1 MKKKI
6 AKLLSLALSLALTLS
21 LTLPALAYE
30 DTDPPQWEQYGYS
43 SLEEM
48 LADWEMSEDEYYES
62 IVADM
67 LEFEQYRKEE
77 EAKRQAWLE
86 THQSEVSAFDPYAY
100 FAQEYPY
107 YDSPE
112 EYMEWSDLTEE
123 EFRQEML
130 YDWVSSLQREEADR
144 AQMAQEKEAVGGSAD
159 GINVMVNG
167 QCIPFPD
174 ARPEIQNDRTMV
186 PLAAAMEFLGAQ
198 MTYDQAGHSTSVTL
212 EDRSFTHAIGTS
224 VLVPAE
230 GGPITMDVA
239 SYVKDGRTMV
249 PVAFFAQYLGYEVYW
264 DAEYQ
269 TAVLLDRQR
278 AVDTI
283 DENFTLVNRILYTL
297 SGGAVWKDGQ
307 SLKSTLDMDLVITML
322 DSLHGD
328 KTYSMRLTGSEL
340 TNSAASQIKYTA
352 NLADLLDLIVDQSSY
367 LTEEE
372 VTELEAY
379 RPMLAKVDL
388 EIIVDIGGQCLY
400 FRSPILAQ
408 LELVEN
414 PKAWAALPLNG
425 LMGVADL
432 APAELTV
439 GQLLIAVGFA
449 DPGSPF
455 MAWSRAANPAAEL
468 MNYVG
473 DDCFTKSGSSYL
485 IQWDMTDLAPY
496 GADGDESFT
505 AALKVTPSGAK
516 SCTYSLTMETGD
528 RNMALELK
536 LVGSS
541 GKANLGM
548 ALHIKN
554 TLKAILDLDARISTA
569 NQQPMTQPPEGEK
582 IEYPA
587 GMLGSLP
594 LN

>member
-1 MKKKI
+1 MKKKM
-6 AKLLSLALSLALTLS
+6 AKLLSLALSLVLALS
-21 LTLPALAYE
+21 LTLPTLAYE

-48 LADWEMSEDEYYES
+48 PADWEMSEDEYYES

-86 THQSEVSAFDPYAY
+86 THQAEVSAFDPYAY

-130 YDWVSSLQREEADR
+130 YDWVSSLQLEEADR
-144 AQMAQEKEAVGGSAD
+144 VQMAQEKEAVGGSAD

-174 ARPEIQNDRTMV
+174 VRPEIQNDRTMV

-198 MTYDQAGHSTSVTL
+198 VTYDQAGHSTSVTL
-212 EDRSFTHAIGTS
+212 EGRSFTHAIGTS
-224 VLVPAE
+224 VLVPPE
-230 GGPITMDVA
+230 GDPITMDVA

-249 PVAFFAQYLGYEVYW
+249 PVAFFAQYLSYEVYW

-269 TAVLLDRQR
+269 TAVLLDRQL

-297 SGGAVWKDGQ
+297 SGGAVWKEGQ

-322 DSLHGD
+322 DSLHGE
-328 KTYSMRLTGSEL
+328 KTYSMSLTGNEL
-340 TNSAASQIKYTA
+340 TNSTTSQIKYTA

-367 LTEEE
+367 LIEEE

-379 RPMLAKVDL
+379 RPILAKVDL

-408 LELVEN
+408 LDLVED

-425 LMGVADL
+425 LMGAGDL

-455 MAWSRAANPAAEL
+455 MAWSYATNPAAEL

-496 GADGDESFT
+496 GAGSDESFT

-536 LVGSS
+536 LAGSS
-541 GKANLGM
+541 GKASLGM

-554 TLKAILDLDARISTA
+554 TLKAVLDLDARISTA

>member
-541 GKANLGM
+541 GKANLDM

-554 TLKAILDLDARISTA
+554 TLKAVLDLDARISTA